1 LVLLTHQ
8 LTEHRAA
15 LSTLFRDFL
24 FDVSEGCKATDLAW
38 NVPVWTAQKEP
49 TGHYG
54 KRPFASPVNATRDL
68 LPIEFCHEKIL
79 HQDNATEP
87 VLENSFSVFQC
98 FH

>member
-24 FDVSEGCKATDLAW
+24 FDIDERWKPTDSAW
-38 NVPVWTAQKEP
+38 NVPAWTAQKEP
-49 TGHYG
+49 SGHYF

-79 HQDNATEP
+79 HKYNATEP
-87 VLENSFSVFQC
+87 VLENRFLVFQC